1 MRNAQAV
8 RWGNRRCDIALSI
21 ERLNPGG
28 SPSPD
33 TPDAAR
39 IIRAYK
45 LRQLADPG
53 SNCPGFILRSQSPNS
68 TDCKEKP
75 RRYYG
80 ALDGCRSGEGTRPP
94 SKIISTTQAVP

>member
-1 MRNAQAV
+1 M
-8 RWGNRRCDIALSI
+8 GNRRCDIALSI

-33 TPDAAR
+33 TAR

-53 SNCPGFILRSQSPNS
+53 SNCPGFVLCSNVPTPPNW
-68 TDCKEKP
+68 KEKP

>member
-1 MRNAQAV
+1 
-8 RWGNRRCDIALSI
+8 LSI

-53 SNCPGFILRSQSPNS
+53 SNCPGFILCSNVPTPPIAKKSPA
-68 TDCKEKP
+68 D
-75 RRYYG
+75 
-80 ALDGCRSGEGTRPP
+80 
-94 SKIISTTQAVP
+94 TTGL